1 MKSFRF
7 KLAHFTMKHRW
18 LGLLVLL
25 GITIFFSAGL
35 RHEWVPSAHVE
46 LKTIFTDLLPKTH
59 PFVQTYKDHP
69 NFGNPLTVTVMIKRK
84 DGDIYNPETLA
95 KVWNM
100 TREIDLAPAV
110 NHDQVLSIATEKAR
124 YAEATPFGIESQP
137 LMGDHPPETAEE
149 IADFKKK
156 VSKSPN
162 SRQFFISEDE
172 TATMITA
179 TFIERLLNYDEA
191 FNHIQNLVKKERD
204 EYHDVYVAGQ
214 PILTG
219 WVYKYEEQMLG
230 IFALTG
236 FALIASLILYMRNV
250 AGVVV
255 PLTTS
260 IVAAIWGFGFV
271 GWINAP
277 IEPLILVVPLL
288 LVARSF
294 SHGVQFIERYYEI
307 YYHVRDKKKSAEIA
321 LSVMMAPGTLGIVTD
336 AAGLF
341 LIAIAPIPAMERF
354 ALFCGFWALILVPC
368 SVFLAPLL
376 VSFLPEPKNVK
387 KIIGADGSQ
396 QGLHLWIKHILQRIA
411 KLTYGKVAPITATV
425 VGVMF
430 ATSFIITLD
439 IKVGNPVEGS
449 SLLFEDSEYNEA
461 VSKINSHFPGLNTL
475 EIVFEAKDPN
485 NANRVARQAD
495 TIFAMNE
502 LQRLLEKQEFPP
514 AATLSFADYLPEANR
529 LFSGGNPKW
538 APLDHNNAAVSA
550 AGGAVMVGTS
560 PTAFA
565 HVTDFVQ
572 QNATVSLWFK
582 DNKQETVDIALEQAR
597 EAIDKIGADHEEF
610 RVRLG
615 TGTIALQQSI
625 NDTVDLYQ
633 WYILAALNLV
643 ILIACSYAYRSLT
656 AGILLMIPVNMSNIF
671 LASVMVKMDIGLDVN
686 TLPIAAIGIGVGIDY
701 GIYLLSRICEEWQ
714 EHKDYG
720 LANLASIAT
729 TGKAIFFTST
739 IVLIGI
745 LPWYFLSELK
755 FLADMGLLLV
765 MVMFINMIIALVVL
779 PLLVWLIKP
788 SFVRS
793 EELLVGEGV
802 DLSDYAAGDE
812 AFV

>member
-1 MKSFRF
+1 
-7 KLAHFTMKHRW
+7 
-18 LGLLVLL
+18 
-25 GITIFFSAGL
+25 
-35 RHEWVPSAHVE
+35 
-46 LKTIFTDLLPKTH
+46 
-59 PFVQTYKDHP
+59 
-69 NFGNPLTVTVMIKRK
+69 
-84 DGDIYNPETLA
+84 
-95 KVWNM
+95 
-100 TREIDLAPAV
+100 
-110 NHDQVLSIATEKAR
+110 
-124 YAEATPFGIESQP
+124 
-137 LMGDHPPETAEE
+137 
-149 IADFKKK
+149 
-156 VSKSPN
+156 
-162 SRQFFISEDE
+162 
-172 TATMITA
+172 
-179 TFIERLLNYDEA
+179 
-191 FNHIQNLVKKERD
+191 
-204 EYHDVYVAGQ
+204 
-214 PILTG
+214 
-219 WVYKYEEQMLG
+219 
-230 IFALTG
+230 
-236 FALIASLILYMRNV
+236 
-250 AGVVV
+250 
-255 PLTTS
+255 
-260 IVAAIWGFGFV
+260 
-271 GWINAP
+271 
-277 IEPLILVVPLL
+277 
-288 LVARSF
+288 
-294 SHGVQFIERYYEI
+294 
-307 YYHVRDKKKSAEIA
+307 
-321 LSVMMAPGTLGIVTD
+321 
-336 AAGLF
+336 
-341 LIAIAPIPAMERF
+341 
-354 ALFCGFWALILVPC
+354 
-368 SVFLAPLL
+368 
-376 VSFLPEPKNVK
+376 
-387 KIIGADGSQ
+387 
-396 QGLHLWIKHILQRIA
+396 
-411 KLTYGKVAPITATV
+411 
-425 VGVMF
+425 MF

-582 DNKQETVDIALEQAR
+582 DNKQETVDIALKQAR

-802 DLSDYAAGDE
+802 DLSDYATGDE